1 MAIFVSVFVLGANYI
16 ITGFKTSRFAS
27 EQETAIQYAR
37 KATEIMAKE
46 LRGANSSEQGA
57 YPLDTTE
64 AQNLIFFSDTDD
76 DGETEKIRYHINGS
90 QLFKTTTEP
99 GPTNDYSS
107 LPVTE
112 TIAEYVNNQAEN
124 LFTYYDSNNA
134 TSTSINSIRLIKTS
148 IKINVTP
155 GIAPNDYYVETSV
168 QLRNLKDNL

>member
-1 MAIFVSVFVLGANYI
+1 MKYFNKKNCGFTLPEVLVYMAIFVSVFVLGANYI

-64 AQNLIFFSDTDD
+64 A
-76 DGETEKIRYHINGS
+76 
-90 QLFKTTTEP
+90 
-99 GPTNDYSS
+99 
-107 LPVTE
+107 
-112 TIAEYVNNQAEN
+112 EN